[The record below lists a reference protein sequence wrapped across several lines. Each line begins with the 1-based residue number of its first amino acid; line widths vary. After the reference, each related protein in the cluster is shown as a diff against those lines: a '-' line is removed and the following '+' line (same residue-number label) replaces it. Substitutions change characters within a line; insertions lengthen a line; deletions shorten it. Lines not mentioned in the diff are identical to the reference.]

1 MKKGIWI
8 AISVC
13 LVCSLGLNAYSI
25 YSIRDMDIKYQKKIK
40 ELDDMKSLLEDYK
53 GQLREKELQLEEADK
68 TGKTEELTPN
78 TQGQKNNYIFEGFE
92 VVYSA
97 FSTQEQI
104 DMVKEAVTEA
114 LKTSEY
120 KSIQKVSLSAYTRY
134 DQDKFLEYTYAR
146 LDDKAVMEIAYSIR
160 YGTATVSISDI
171 SQKDLTEMEKY
182 GTTVTEPGEETVV
195 APTGGGKYEGE

>member
-68 TGKTEELTPN
+68 TGKTEELKPN

-195 APTGGGKYEGE
+195 APTGGGKYEGK